1 MKIVETRR
9 KNLERESQMQ
19 VRIEQVGEG
28 QAEEVVVY
36 CRKITPDVEAL
47 VERIR
52 QSGPDTL
59 TISFFKGDE
68 QVYLSL
74 REILFFETEGE
85 KVYAHTTNNAYEVRQ
100 RLYELEA
107 MLPAYFVRVSR
118 SSIVSILH
126 VFSIQKSLTRVSLV
140 SFRQSHKEV
149 YASRI
154 YSQELFRK
162 MNERYRYEN
171 K

>member
-1 MKIVETRR
+1 
-9 KNLERESQMQ
+9 MQ
-19 VRIEQVGEG
+19 VRIEQVEDG
-28 QAEEVVVY
+28 QAEEVVIY

-47 VERIR
+47 IGQIR
-52 QSGPDTL
+52 KTVPDTL
-59 TISFFKGDE
+59 TLSFFKGDE

-85 KVYAHTTNNAYEVRQ
+85 KVYAHTTDNAYEVRQ

-118 SSIVSILH
+118 SSIASILH
-126 VFSIQKSLTRVSLV
+126 IFSIQKSLTRVCLV